1 MSFLN
6 ALPLPILVLSGFA
19 VLGFCNYWKK
29 LRTWGA
35 KINMFSNYR
44 SVLAEFH
51 NNVMEGKD
59 INPEL
64 SDYLLENA
72 PKINLDSIIHISTRD
87 PLSISTGAVPVI
99 NDIVTFQC
107 YDFTETCQTFQ
118 NMLTQNIGFFKD
130 QCQVTRSKIINPI
143 HLVKNGVSLIFNSI
157 PVVNLIPTKF
167 KNFLFNLFIVIS
179 VVETLLSLFSLK
191 SLLLS
196 IGEQIMTW
204 VHQGIL

>member
-1 MSFLN
+1 MSFFN
-6 ALPLPILVLSGFA
+6 SIPLPILVLLGFA
-19 VLGFCNYWKK
+19 VLGFHNYLKK
-29 LRTWGA
+29 LHTWIA

-44 SVLAEFH
+44 SVLVEFH
-51 NNVMEGKD
+51 NNVMEGAD

-107 YDFTETCQTFQ
+107 YDFTATCQDFQ
-118 NMLTQNIGFFKD
+118 NILTQNIGFFKD
-130 QCQVTRSKIINPI
+130 QGQVIRSKIINPI

-157 PVVNLIPTKF
+157 PFVNLIPTNF
-167 KNFLFNLFIVIS
+167 KNLLIKIFLFIS
-179 VVETLLSLFSLK
+179 VVETLLSLFTQM
-191 SLLLS
+191 S
-196 IGEQIMTW
+196 IIRQFIAWISE
-204 VHQGIL
+204 LPFF